1 MEELID
7 RIYEAAALPEFW
19 PAVLDELTAAGSGCL
34 TIMSTSGP
42 LRNIRSRSSSTVG
55 CALGKGD
62 WRWLASKDGV
72 ELTKQY
78 FAENWPQ
85 RTDRM
90 DRLLR
95 ALHPGFM
102 GDLDLY
108 TREELD
114 REAIF
119 KDFLRPRGMGWGVA
133 TAITVP
139 TGDMLVFDIERRLEA
154 GPAEPETVRRL
165 DMLRPHLARAGFLSC
180 RLAFERMRAAVL
192 ALDQLGLPA
201 CLIGHNLRILAVNP
215 RLEAMLDRLIQDR
228 CPRISLV
235 NRNADALLA
244 EALNQLRLQ
253 GNGSAVRS
261 IPVPASDE
269 EPPMILHL
277 IPIKRAANDIFSGV
291 TAILVVTPVVPA
303 EVPTA
308 EVLQGLF
315 DLTPAEARVARAVA
329 KSETIEAIAKA
340 FGVSKGTVRNQL
352 KAVFA
357 KTGVARQTDLALLL
371 SGAGVS
377 GQKD

>member
-7 RIYEAAALPEFW
+7 RIYEAAAVPEFW
-19 PAVLDELTAAGSGCL
+19 PAVLDELTSAASGFT

-42 LRNIRSRSSSTVG
+42 LPHIRPLTSTSAG

-78 FAENWPQ
+78 FTENWPQ

-95 ALHPGFM
+95 ARHPGFM

-108 TREELD
+108 THEELD

-119 KDFLRPRGMGWGVA
+119 KDFLRPRGLGWGVA
-133 TAITVP
+133 TAISVP

-154 GPAEPETVRRL
+154 GPPEPETVRRL

-192 ALDQLGLPA
+192 ALEQVGLPA
-201 CLIGHNLRILAVNP
+201 CLIGHNMRILAVNP
-215 RLEAMLDRLIQDR
+215 RLEVMLDRLIQDR
-228 CPRISLV
+228 CQRVSLV

-244 EALNQLRLQ
+244 EALNQLRLP
-253 GNGSAVRS
+253 GNGSSVRS
-261 IPVPASDE
+261 IPIQASDE

-291 TAILVVTPVVPA
+291 AAILVVTPVVPA

-315 DLTPAEARVARAVA
+315 DLTPAEARVARAIA
-329 KSETIEAIAKA
+329 RSETIEAIAKA
-340 FGVSKGTVRNQL
+340 FGVSEGTVRNQL
-352 KAVFA
+352 KAIFA
-357 KTGVARQTDLALLL
+357 KTGVTRQIDLALLL
-371 SGAGVS
+371 SGAS
-377 GQKD
+377 APGQ

>member
-19 PAVLDELTAAGSGCL
+19 PAVLDELTAAGSGFA

-42 LRNIRSRSSSTVG
+42 LRNIRSRTSITAG

-72 ELTKQY
+72 GLTKQY

-95 ALHPGFM
+95 AYHPGFM
-102 GDLDLY
+102 GDLDIY

-119 KDFLRPRGMGWGVA
+119 KDFLRPRGLGWGVA
-133 TAITVP
+133 TAISVP

-154 GPAEPETVRRL
+154 GPVEPETVRRL

-228 CPRISLV
+228 CQRISLV

-244 EALNQLRLQ
+244 EALNQLRLP

-291 TAILVVTPVVPA
+291 TAILVVTPVVPR

-329 KSETIEAIAKA
+329 RSETIETIAKA

-357 KTGVARQTDLALLL
+357 KTGVARQTDLARLL
-371 SGAGVS
+371 SGADVS
-377 GQKD
+377 GQ

>member
-19 PAVLDELTAAGSGCL
+19 PAVLDDLTAAGSGFA

-42 LRNIRSRSSSTVG
+42 FRNIRSPTSTAAS
-55 CALGKGD
+55 CALGKGE
-62 WRWLASKDGV
+62 WRWRASKEGG
-72 ELTKQY
+72 ELTKRY

-85 RTDRM
+85 RSDRM

-95 ALHPGFM
+95 AYHPGFM
-102 GDLDLY
+102 GDFDIY
-108 TREELD
+108 TPEEWD

-119 KDFLRPRGMGWGVA
+119 KDFLRPRGLGWGVA
-133 TAITVP
+133 TAISVP
-139 TGDMLVFDIERRLEA
+139 TGDMLVFDIERRIEA
-154 GPAEPETVRRL
+154 GPVEPETVRRL
-165 DMLRPHLARAGFLSC
+165 DLLRPHLARAGFLSC

-215 RLEAMLDRLIQDR
+215 RFEAMLDRLIQDR
-228 CPRISLV
+228 CLRISLV

-244 EALNQLRLQ
+244 EALNQLRLPE
-253 GNGSAVRS
+253 NGSAVRS

-269 EPPMILHL
+269 EPPVILHL
-277 IPIKRAANDIFSGV
+277 VPIKRAANDIFCGV

-329 KSETIEAIAKA
+329 RSETIETIAKE

-357 KTGVARQTDLALLL
+357 KTGVARQTDLARLL
-371 SGAGVS
+371 SGTGVP
-377 GQKD
+377 GQ

>member
-19 PAVLDELTAAGSGCL
+19 PAVLDELTAAGSGFA

-42 LRNIRSRSSSTVG
+42 LRNIRSLTPITPF

-62 WRWLASKDGV
+62 WRWRASKDGV

-95 ALHPGFM
+95 AHHPGFM
-102 GDLDLY
+102 GDLDIY

-119 KDFLRPRGMGWGVA
+119 KDFLRPRGLGWGVA
-133 TAITVP
+133 TAISVP

-228 CPRISLV
+228 CQRISLV

-244 EALNQLRLQ
+244 EALNQLRLP

-329 KSETIEAIAKA
+329 RSETIETIAKA
-340 FGVSKGTVRNQL
+340 FGVSEGTVRNQL

-371 SGAGVS
+371 SGASVP
-377 GQKD
+377 GQ

>member
-19 PAVLDELTAAGSGCL
+19 PAVLDELTAAGSGFA

-42 LRNIRSRSSSTVG
+42 SRNTRSPTSITG
-55 CALGKGD
+55 CALGQGD

-78 FAENWPQ
+78 FTGNWAQ
-85 RTDRM
+85 RNDRM

-95 ALHPGFM
+95 AHHPGFM
-102 GDLDLY
+102 VDLDMY

-119 KDFLRPRGMGWGVA
+119 KDFLRPRGLGWGVA
-133 TAITVP
+133 TAISVP

-192 ALDQLGLPA
+192 ALEQVGLPA

-228 CPRISLV
+228 CQRISLV
-235 NRNADALLA
+235 NCNADALLA
-244 EALNQLRLQ
+244 EALNQLRLP

-329 KSETIEAIAKA
+329 RSETIETIAKA

-371 SGAGVS
+371 SGAGVP
-377 GQKD
+377 GQ